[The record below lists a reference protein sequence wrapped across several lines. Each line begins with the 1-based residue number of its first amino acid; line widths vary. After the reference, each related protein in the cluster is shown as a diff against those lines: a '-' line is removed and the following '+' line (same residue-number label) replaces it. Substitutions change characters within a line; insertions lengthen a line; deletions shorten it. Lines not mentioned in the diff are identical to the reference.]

1 MRPVDKAL
9 FQGNRV
15 SYNPYGKAKDHLI
28 EALGDFCSYC
38 ERQGMRS
45 ALAVEHIQDKNTY
58 PQNEYDWVNLL
69 LSCVNCNSIKARKD
83 ITAALLPDRDNT
95 FNAFTYLEG
104 GLVQVNSGA
113 TAGVKLK
120 AKALID
126 LVGLDRRPNR
136 NGYSGSDDLWLKRKE
151 NWELA
156 QRYLIK
162 YQNNECDI
170 ETIKDLALSRG
181 FWSVWMQL
189 FSEFPEV
196 QKELI
201 HSFSGTQKAFFQQR
215 LNHE

>member
-1 MRPVDKAL
+1 MRPVDKTR
-9 FQGNRV
+9 FKNHKKH
-15 SYNPYGKAKDHLI
+15 YKPYGDAKDDLI
-28 EALGDFCSYC
+28 KALGDFCSYC
-38 ERQGMRS
+38 ERQGFRS
-45 ALAVEHIQDKNTY
+45 ALAVEHIKDKATY
-58 PQNEYDWVNLL
+58 PELEPDWDNFL
-69 LSCVNCNSIKARKD
+69 LSCPNCNSIKGTKTVAD
-83 ITAALLPDRDNT
+83 TLLPDRDNT
-95 FNAFTYLEG
+95 FDVFIYLESG
-104 GLVQVNSGA
+104 FIQVALGLDGTLKTKAQV
-113 TAGVKLK
+113 
-120 AKALID
+120 LID
-126 LVGLDRRPNR
+126 LVGLDRIPNR
-136 NGYSGSDDLWLKRKE
+136 RGYSGKDTLWLDRKE

-156 QRYLIK
+156 QRYFYK